1 MNARFAF
8 LNEPNL
14 QTILSGL
21 NQTHETRVVGGA
33 VRNALLDLP
42 IADID
47 LATTATPEQVQAI
60 AELRGWRALPTGIA
74 HGTITLMLGTHQFEV
89 TTLREDV
96 ATDGRHAEVRFG
108 TDFEADA
115 QRRDFTINALSL
127 SPDATLHDYTG
138 GAADIA
144 QRRVRF
150 IGDASQ
156 RIKEDYLRIL
166 RFFRFSSAY
175 AAGALDHAALTAII
189 ENRFGLNQLSKERI
203 STEIFKTLLT
213 LRAGHVFKVMSDC
226 GILQLILDGIGNPA
240 RLARLITIEECQ
252 NHQNALARLAALAVF
267 STANIKRLREA
278 LRLSNADTEALQS
291 AAEAA
296 VTLHGLA
303 LPPDKGRLRELM
315 FDYGKSATLLA
326 VQVAHAQS
334 AAPPE
339 SPQWLSATRFVSDTP
354 QPTLPFTG
362 ADLLA
367 RGYGPGKQ
375 LGAALKRLQ
384 ALWIRAGFPKDPQA
398 LAALLDEALKAD
410 PIPLRK

>member
-1 MNARFAF
+1 MTPRFAF

-14 QTILSGL
+14 QTILEGL

-47 LATTATPEQVQAI
+47 LATTATPEEVTAV
-60 AELRGWRALPTGIA
+60 AAARGWRALPTGIA
-74 HGTITLMLGTHQFEV
+74 HGTVTLMLDTRQFEV

-96 ATDGRHAEVRFG
+96 TTDGRHAEVLFG

-115 QRRDFTINALSL
+115 QRRDFTINALSVSL
-127 SPDATLHDYTG
+127 DGTLHDYTG
-138 GAADIA
+138 GEADIA
-144 QRRVRF
+144 ARHVRF
-150 IGDASQ
+150 ISDASQ
-156 RIKEDYLRIL
+156 RIQEDYLRIL

-175 AAGALDHAALTAII
+175 GAGTLDEPALKAII

-203 STEIFKTLLT
+203 STELMKTLIT
-213 LRAGHVFKVMSDC
+213 RRAGHVFKVMSDT
-226 GILQLILDGIGNPA
+226 GILQLLLSGIGNPA
-240 RLARLITIEECQ
+240 RLARLIAVEERQ
-252 NHQNALARLAALAVF
+252 SQQSALARLAALTVF
-267 STANIKRLREA
+267 SAADIPRLRDA
-278 LRLSNADTEALQS
+278 LRLSNADTESLHS

-296 VTLHGLA
+296 VTLQGLA
-303 LPPDKGRLRELM
+303 LPPQMGRLRELM
-315 FDYGKSATLLA
+315 FDHGKSATLLA

-334 AAPPE
+334 AASVD
-339 SPQWLSATRFVSDTP
+339 SPHWLSAARFVTDTP

-398 LAALLDEALKAD
+398 LTVLLDEALKTD